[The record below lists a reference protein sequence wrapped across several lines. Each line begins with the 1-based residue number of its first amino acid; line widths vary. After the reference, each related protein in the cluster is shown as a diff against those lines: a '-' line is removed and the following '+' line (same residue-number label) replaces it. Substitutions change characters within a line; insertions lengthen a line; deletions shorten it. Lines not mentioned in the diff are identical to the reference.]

1 LKRPFVFINSAMS
14 ADGKISTIERR
25 QIRISG
31 PQDISRV
38 DGLRAE
44 SDAVLVGIGT
54 VLADDPGLRIR
65 SESLRRDRLNKG
77 LSENPLRVVADS
89 MARTPVDAEVLGPGC
104 LIAVSMSAPEER
116 LSRLSERCEIVKCGA
131 KRVDLSGLMSILYE
145 RGIKRLMVEG
155 GATLNWSL
163 IAAGL
168 FDELYVYIGNLL
180 IGGRD
185 APTLIDGQGFSM
197 DFPMLELS
205 SVERMNGGALLIW
218 TVNREL

>member
-1 LKRPFVFINSAMS
+1 LKRPFVFLNSAMS
-14 ADGKISTIERR
+14 ADGKISTFERR
-25 QIRISG
+25 QTMISG
-31 PQDISRV
+31 PDDISRV
-38 DGLRAE
+38 DGLRAD
-44 SDAVLVGIGT
+44 SDAILVGIGT

-89 MARTPVDAEVLGPGC
+89 MARTPVEATVLGPGC
-104 LIAVSMSAPEER
+104 LIAVSRLAPEER
-116 LSRLSERCEIVKCGA
+116 LSWLSERCEIVKCGA
-131 KRVDLSGLMSILYE
+131 ERVDLSGLMLVLYE

-168 FDELYVYIGNLL
+168 VDELYVYIGNLL
-180 IGGRD
+180 IGGKD

-197 DFPMLELS
+197 DFPKLRLS
-205 SVERMNGGALLIW
+205 SVERVDEGALLRW
-218 TVNREL
+218 TVNRA